1 MNEPESNI
9 ERHEDGAEQGRSASG
24 AAPSP
29 AGSQIEHCDQCG
41 APVRSDQRY
50 CLACGA
56 YRREIR
62 DPAHRYLSDLAAAR
76 SRVAQ
81 ADAARAAAP
90 RRRGGLRGLPGL
102 LVILAIALIPICAA
116 VGVSIGRSSNHQD
129 AALIKALHN
138 QTAQTT
144 TVAAASSGST
154 GSSGT
159 ANAATASTPKSG
171 SSSAG
176 SGAKSGSKSKSG
188 KQPQAVST
196 ADSAAATTP
205 SASQVQTSESVAK
218 AVQTAT
224 GSNYTK
230 IEQQNTGSVGIP

>member
-9 ERHEDGAEQGRSASG
+9 ESHEDGADQGHG
-24 AAPSP
+24 APGATSSS

-41 APVRSDQRY
+41 APVRGDQRY

-56 YRREIR
+56 YRREVR
-62 DPAHRYLSDLAAAR
+62 DPAHRYFSELAAAR

-81 ADAARAAAP
+81 ADAARTAVS
-90 RRRGGLRGLPGL
+90 RRRGGMRGLPGL

-116 VGVSIGRSSNHQD
+116 VGVSIGRSSDHQD

-138 QTAQTT
+138 QTVQTT
-144 TVAAASSGST
+144 TVAAAGTGGSGTAAAATANTPTSASSGS
-154 GSSGT
+154 
-159 ANAATASTPKSG
+159 
-171 SSSAG
+171 
-176 SGAKSGSKSKSG
+176 KSGSKSKSG
-188 KQPQAVST
+188 KQSQATST
-196 ADSAAATTP
+196 ADTAATTTP
-205 SASQVQTSESVAK
+205 SASQVKTSESLAK

-230 IEQQNTGSVGIP
+230 IEEQNTGSVGIP